1 MCACAHAT
9 PCAQAQEEIRR
20 LRSQAASERTRE
32 AASAAADMEEERP
45 PLTLKS
51 TNKVRLSAAPR
62 HATSASGMSVHAAVS
77 RAVSFAE
84 LPTPVLQADSK
95 TRGKDAGKP
104 KSWAPGSVSGLFK
117 PDSQPDTF
125 SLDGGSLTLH
135 EPPTVLRAT
144 EPETD
149 EQLLQVKVT
158 RILLRSYFSI
168 VRASLVD
175 TVPKAVMH
183 FLVNAV
189 QRGLQQH
196 LIRTLYRDE
205 IFGDL
210 LREQPELAQH
220 RMMLSERL
228 GALNEAVNA
237 LQEVPEELRRTG

>member
-1 MCACAHAT
+1 MAT
-9 PCAQAQEEIRR
+9 QAEKAR
-20 LRSQAASERTRE
+20 L
-32 AASAAADMEEERP
+32 
-45 PLTLKS
+45 
-51 TNKVRLSAAPR
+51 
-62 HATSASGMSVHAAVS
+62 
-77 RAVSFAE
+77 
-84 LPTPVLQADSK
+84 
-95 TRGKDAGKP
+95 KDASKAKG
-104 KSWAPGSVSGLFK
+104 WGANTVSGLFK
-117 PDSQPDTF
+117 TDGQPDTY

-135 EPPTVLRAT
+135 EPPSLLRAT

-196 LIRTLYRDE
+196 LIRTLYRDDLFAE
-205 IFGDL
+205 L

-220 RMMLSERL
+220 RLLLSQRL
-228 GALNEAVNA
+228 AALNEAVHA
-237 LQEVPEELRRTG
+237 LQDVPEEIRRSG

>member
-1 MCACAHAT
+1 VC
-9 PCAQAQEEIRR
+9 
-20 LRSQAASERTRE
+20 
-32 AASAAADMEEERP
+32 
-45 PLTLKS
+45 
-51 TNKVRLSAAPR
+51 
-62 HATSASGMSVHAAVS
+62 
-77 RAVSFAE
+77 
-84 LPTPVLQADSK
+84 LQADK
-95 TRGKDAGKP
+95 GRAKDAGKA
-104 KSWAPGSVSGLFK
+104 KAWASSSAAVSSLFK
-117 PDSQPDTF
+117 PGAQPDTF
-125 SLDGGSLTLH
+125 SLEGGALTLH

-144 EPETD
+144 EPDTD

-205 IFGDL
+205 VFGDL

-220 RMMLSERL
+220 RMQLSERL
-228 GALNEAVNA
+228 TALNEAVHA
-237 LQEVPEELRRTG
+237 LHEVPEELRLSG

>member
-1 MCACAHAT
+1 M
-9 PCAQAQEEIRR
+9 QAQEEIRR
-20 LRSQAASERTRE
+20 SRSQVTQASAELNRE
-32 AASAAADMEEERP
+32 AAATEDAERQ
-45 PLTLKS
+45 PLSQKS
-51 TNKVRLSAAPR
+51 MNKAEARRAKAE
-62 HATSASGMSVHAAVS
+62 AS
-77 RAVSFAE
+77 
-84 LPTPVLQADSK
+84 
-95 TRGKDAGKP
+95 KP
-104 KSWAPGSVSGLFK
+104 KGWGVNAVSGLFK
-117 PDSQPDTF
+117 PETQPDTF

-135 EPPTVLRAT
+135 EPPSMLRAT

-196 LIRTLYRDE
+196 LIRMLYRDDL
-205 IFGDL
+205 FGEL

-220 RMMLSERL
+220 RLLLSERL
-228 GALNEAVNA
+228 SALNEAVHA
-237 LQEVPEELRRTG
+237 LQDVPEELRRSN